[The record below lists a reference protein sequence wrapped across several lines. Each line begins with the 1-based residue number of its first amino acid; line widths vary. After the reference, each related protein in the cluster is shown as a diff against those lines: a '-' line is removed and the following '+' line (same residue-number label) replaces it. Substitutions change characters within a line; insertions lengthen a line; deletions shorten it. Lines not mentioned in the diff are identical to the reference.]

1 MRPCLLVVLPTMGG
15 KKRDWDAVNWM
26 QGRDIFSHSFG
37 RLDSRE
43 AGLGIVTA
51 RFMGGGKS
59 TSVHLFF

>member
-1 MRPCLLVVLPTMGG
+1 MMSFSCVTDSG
-15 KKRDWDAVNWM
+15 KKRDSDAVNWM
-26 QGRDIFSHSFG
+26 QDRDISSHSSG

-51 RFMGGGKS
+51 RCIKGKN